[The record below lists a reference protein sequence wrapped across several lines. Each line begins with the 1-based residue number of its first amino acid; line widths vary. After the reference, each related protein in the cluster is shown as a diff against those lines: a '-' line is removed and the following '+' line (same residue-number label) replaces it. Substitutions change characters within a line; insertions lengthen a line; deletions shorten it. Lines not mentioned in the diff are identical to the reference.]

1 MAFTL
6 NLVALLL
13 VLALTY
19 VGMVWLSGFIHRS
32 RYETDED
39 DLQDL

>member
-1 MAFTL
+1 MAVPL

-32 RYETDED
+32 RDETDD